1 MREHLE
7 RQADAI
13 EWVLGSHGVQAV
25 VAGGTVGPRLV
36 RFCLHPAPGV
46 RVSRLVNLSEE
57 LALALSAPA
66 CRLTRQHG
74 QVVLE
79 LPRLDAP
86 AVRLPTV
93 TRLLTPVPRE
103 TALLGLDEEGR
114 ALGLRLSSPDVA
126 HVLVAGTTGSGK
138 TALLQAMALSLAQH
152 NPAAALQLVLI
163 DPQGRG
169 LGALATLPH
178 VRAVATEAAASAEVL
193 HSLVAELED
202 RARRQIVYPRVVVVM
217 DELADVVGE
226 TTGGRAA
233 RAQSGW
239 AAREALVRLVS
250 RGRAVGLHVVAAT
263 QKPTVAAVGS
273 LVQANFPTRIVGR
286 VASAADARVAAGR
299 GGIGAESLLGRGD
312 FLLVSGGTVVRF
324 QGAYEP
330 AMALRAAV
338 QELVAAQAAP
348 LALAA
353 TGTDGMRGWVHRAAQ
368 RGWQIVK

>member
-74 QVVLE
+74 QVILE
-79 LPRLDAP
+79 LPRPDAP

-193 HSLVAELED
+193 NSLVAELED

-217 DELADVVGE
+217 DELADVV
-226 TTGGRAA
+226 RAEDA

-324 QGAYEP
+324 QGAYEDP
-330 AMALRAAV
+330 AALRAAV
-338 QELVAAQAAP
+338 QEVVATQEAP
-348 LALAA
+348 RLLAA
-353 TGTDGMRGWVHRAAQ
+353 TGTDGVQHWARRVVQ
-368 RGWQIVK
+368 RSWQIIK

>member
-178 VRAVATEAAASAEVL
+178 VRAVATEAAASAEAL

-217 DELADVVGE
+217 DELADVV
-226 TTGGRAA
+226 RAED
-233 RAQSGW
+233 
-239 AAREALVRLVS
+239 AREALVRLVS

-273 LVQANFPTRIVGR
+273 LVQTNFPTRIVGR

-324 QGAYEP
+324 QGAYEDP
-330 AMALRAAV
+330 AALRAAV
-338 QELVAAQAAP
+338 QEVVATQEAP
-348 LALAA
+348 RLLAA
-353 TGTDGMRGWVHRAAQ
+353 TGTDGVQ
-368 RGWQIVK
+368 RWARRVVQRSWQIIK